1 MDAILTHENT
11 DFDALAALLG
21 AKQVYSEA
29 VAVLPRRLNRNV
41 RDFCA
46 LYGDAFPFTR
56 QEDLTRRHLREIV
69 VVDTQGVPSAR
80 GITPNTRVHIVDHHP
95 LNRELK
101 KGMTFS
107 GGDAGAT
114 TTLFV
119 EQIREKELPLTPI
132 EATLLLLG
140 IYEDTGSLSYLT
152 TAARDVRAAA
162 FLLEQGASLA
172 IVNDFLNRPLT
183 DAQRKLYQ
191 QLLERTQT
199 LDIAGHVIAIAAARA
214 EAYTEEVATLAHQLR
229 ELYDPAAL
237 FVLVQMDDHIQM
249 VARSDHAAIDVA
261 TIAEA
266 FGGGGHEKAAA
277 ALIRD
282 GDLKRTKAALVKLL
296 KQSVKPL
303 VTVRELMSFGVHTLE
318 PDATMA
324 QAAEMMNRYGHE
336 GFPVVRR
343 GKLVGVLTRREIDRA
358 LHHKLANTPIKNLMR
373 KPAFVSPDDS
383 LEKLRAVMIETD
395 LGQVPVVDAE
405 RGKIV
410 GIVTRTDVIRQS
422 GPARPARAAEMAERL
437 EKWLPPELLK
447 LLRDAS
453 QASRELGFRLYV
465 VGGFVRDLLLNQ
477 PNLDLDLVVEGDAI
491 ALAQHLEKKYGGHV
505 HGHSRFGTAKWILP
519 EKKDAGDAEVQ
530 GSREARENLP
540 SLVTRHP
547 SLDFTTARTEFYAH
561 PSALPEVETSSIK
574 QDLLRRDF
582 TINTLAICLDP
593 ERYGQLL
600 DPFGGEADLQR
611 GLIRVLHNLSFV
623 EDPTRILRAVRL
635 EQRLGFKI
643 EARTAQLIGDALDML
658 HRVSGERVRHELDLI
673 FQESEPDKSMAR
685 LRDLGV
691 LHAIFPRLDLT
702 DWHAAK
708 FRTARA
714 GDYPPL
720 TFLGLLTYHFY
731 QSEASEFATRLRLS
745 NTSKETLQQLLALR
759 AEVAAPL
766 GADALA
772 PSAIYRLL
780 EEYADAALAIFAI
793 ATDDARVRERVDL
806 FRTRLRGIT
815 PELTGDDLKRIGIPP
830 GPAYRQILS
839 RLREA
844 RLDGE
849 ITSRVEEEC
858 LVNQSIGQLGDQ
870 AISQSGD

>member
-318 PDATMA
+318 PDATIA

-373 KPAFVSPDDS
+373 KPAFV
-383 LEKLRAVMIETD
+383 
-395 LGQVPVVDAE
+395 
-405 RGKIV
+405 
-410 GIVTRTDVIRQS
+410 
-422 GPARPARAAEMAERL
+422 
-437 EKWLPPELLK
+437 
-447 LLRDAS
+447 
-453 QASRELGFRLYV
+453 
-465 VGGFVRDLLLNQ
+465 
-477 PNLDLDLVVEGDAI
+477 
-491 ALAQHLEKKYGGHV
+491 
-505 HGHSRFGTAKWILP
+505 
-519 EKKDAGDAEVQ
+519 
-530 GSREARENLP
+530 
-540 SLVTRHP
+540 
-547 SLDFTTARTEFYAH
+547 
-561 PSALPEVETSSIK
+561 
-574 QDLLRRDF
+574 
-582 TINTLAICLDP
+582 
-593 ERYGQLL
+593 
-600 DPFGGEADLQR
+600 
-611 GLIRVLHNLSFV
+611 
-623 EDPTRILRAVRL
+623 
-635 EQRLGFKI
+635 
-643 EARTAQLIGDALDML
+643 
-658 HRVSGERVRHELDLI
+658 
-673 FQESEPDKSMAR
+673 
-685 LRDLGV
+685 
-691 LHAIFPRLDLT
+691 
-702 DWHAAK
+702 
-708 FRTARA
+708 
-714 GDYPPL
+714 
-720 TFLGLLTYHFY
+720 
-731 QSEASEFATRLRLS
+731 
-745 NTSKETLQQLLALR
+745 
-759 AEVAAPL
+759 
-766 GADALA
+766 
-772 PSAIYRLL
+772 
-780 EEYADAALAIFAI
+780 
-793 ATDDARVRERVDL
+793 
-806 FRTRLRGIT
+806 
-815 PELTGDDLKRIGIPP
+815 
-830 GPAYRQILS
+830 
-839 RLREA
+839 
-844 RLDGE
+844 
-849 ITSRVEEEC
+849 
-858 LVNQSIGQLGDQ
+858 
-870 AISQSGD
+870 